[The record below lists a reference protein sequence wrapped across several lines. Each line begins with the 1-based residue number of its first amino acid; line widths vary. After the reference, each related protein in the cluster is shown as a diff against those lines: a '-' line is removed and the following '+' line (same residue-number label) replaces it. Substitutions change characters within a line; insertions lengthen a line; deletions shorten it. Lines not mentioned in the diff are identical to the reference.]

1 MAKTKEPKEAKEKA
15 PKEKKAKTVGIEKP
29 KKAKAP
35 KEAATGDDSDKKSRG
50 PLTPAQKERRN
61 RHKRSRGLR
70 GKAIEAGFLK
80 RTAGTDILASVLTK
94 GEIKKMLKFVPVRV
108 GREQDGVKGGFDKS
122 EHEERNDTAAQQ
134 FGSDAIAVLHP
145 KVESLFRGLVSEAA
159 SRALEF
165 GKTTIDATVMAS
177 VLRPYTS
184 KTYFDTQE
192 PPEGILNHALSEG
205 ILKATEDDDRNA
217 AEAKKV
223 AKAMQ
228 TSIDHLLKEQ
238 KEFREKRAADFKA
251 KRAKRAAGKAV

>member
-80 RTAGTDILASVLTK
+80 RTAGTDILASLLTK

-122 EHEERNDTAAQQ
+122 EHEERNAAR
-134 FGSDAIAVLHP
+134 SRKL
-145 KVESLFRGLVSEAA
+145 KVESRVAGYQAKWANSSTHSGRAFDSLPLVSD
-159 SRALEF
+159 
-165 GKTTIDATVMAS
+165 TTELDN
-177 VLRPYTS
+177 VLRKNRTA
-184 KTYFDTQE
+184 F
-192 PPEGILNHALSEG
+192 LSG
-205 ILKATEDDDRNA
+205 LA
-217 AEAKKV
+217 
-223 AKAMQ
+223 
-228 TSIDHLLKEQ
+228 S
-238 KEFREKRAADFKA
+238 
-251 KRAKRAAGKAV
+251 AGRF